1 VIRTTGKG
9 TIVIGAGGTPVADE
23 AAGAGTGAAAGGGI
37 DDGAVDAGGVGA
49 TGGGGGGGAVGGGG
63 VAGGGAETV
72 TSLEV
77 LLTLPL
83 SFCTTSITM

>member
-9 TIVIGAGGTPVADE
+9 TIVIGAGGAPVADE

-37 DDGAVDAGGVGA
+37 DDGAVDAGGGGA
-49 TGGGGGGGAVGGGG
+49 TG
-63 VAGGGAETV
+63 AGGGADTV

>member
-9 TIVIGAGGTPVADE
+9 TIVIGAGGAPVADE
-23 AAGAGTGAAAGGGI
+23 VDGAGTGEAAGGGI
-37 DDGAVDAGGVGA
+37 DDGAVDAGGGGA
-49 TGGGGGGGAVGGGG
+49 TGGGGGAVGGGG
-63 VAGGGAETV
+63 AAGGGADTV

>member
-9 TIVIGAGGTPVADE
+9 TIVIGAGGTPVGDE

-37 DDGAVDAGGVGA
+37 DDGAVDAGGGGA
-49 TGGGGGGGAVGGGG
+49 TGGGAVGGGG
-63 VAGGGAETV
+63 AAGGGADTV